1 MTATDDP
8 TIPDRGDRVLMV
20 GGQFKGQR
28 GTLIKR
34 NGSSASVVLYPPS
47 MRAVRTPDGRWWAV
61 SESILL
67 PLCPVHP
74 AAEFVV
80 RDE

>member
-1 MTATDDP
+1 MTDRSNAEAP
-8 TIPDRGDRVLMV
+8 ERGDRVLMV

-34 NGSSASVVLYPPS
+34 NGSSASVVLYPPA

-61 SESILL
+61 SEASLL
-67 PLCPVHP
+67 PLCPVHA

-80 RDE
+80 RDT